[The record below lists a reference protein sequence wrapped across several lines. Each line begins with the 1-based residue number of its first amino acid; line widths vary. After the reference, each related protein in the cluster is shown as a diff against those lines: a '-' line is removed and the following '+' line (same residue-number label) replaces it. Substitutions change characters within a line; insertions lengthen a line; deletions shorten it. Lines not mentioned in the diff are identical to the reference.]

1 MNDMPIVAPVLADI
15 PAGIII
21 PISIAEGTDVKCML
35 IVAPSSSE
43 SASMSLATL
52 GVISPNVIPL
62 VVPTRKYRVGA
73 LLEVKPEPLT
83 DTLNQPGPVYEVLK
97 VMYKKFMA
105 HAVSFEID

>member
-1 MNDMPIVAPVLADI
+1 MAIVASVPPVI
-15 PAGIII
+15 SAGIII

-83 DTLNQPGPVYEVLK
+83 DTLNQPGPLDEVLK

-105 HAVSFEID
+105 HAVSW